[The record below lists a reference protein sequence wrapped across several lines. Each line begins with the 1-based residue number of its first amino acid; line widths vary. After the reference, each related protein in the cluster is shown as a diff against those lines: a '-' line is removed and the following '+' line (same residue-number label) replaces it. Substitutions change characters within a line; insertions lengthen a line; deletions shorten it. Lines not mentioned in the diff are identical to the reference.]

1 MATRLGLRNDSPRQD
16 PRCISST
23 TTRQQVP
30 STYKHKILLMKSP
43 RNPWQKLL
51 QEHIQNKECPPRPEG
66 FKTRAEI
73 MELSGKKS
81 SSIDRLLREL
91 LDKKKL
97 EVTKIKVVLSNKKGH
112 TFFRWIKA
120 YKMLDKK

>member
-1 MATRLGLRNDSPRQD
+1 
-16 PRCISST
+16 
-23 TTRQQVP
+23 
-30 STYKHKILLMKSP
+30 
-43 RNPWQKLL
+43 
-51 QEHIQNKECPPRPEG
+51 
-66 FKTRAEI
+66 

-120 YKMLDKK
+120 YKMLHHK

>member
-1 MATRLGLRNDSPRQD
+1 
-16 PRCISST
+16 
-23 TTRQQVP
+23 
-30 STYKHKILLMKSP
+30 
-43 RNPWQKLL
+43 
-51 QEHIQNKECPPRPEG
+51 
-66 FKTRAEI
+66 

-97 EVTKIKVVLSNKKGH
+97 EVTKIKVVISNKRGN

-120 YKMLDKK
+120 YKMLPHK

>member
-1 MATRLGLRNDSPRQD
+1 MNQ
-16 PRCISST
+16 
-23 TTRQQVP
+23 
-30 STYKHKILLMKSP
+30 

-51 QEHIQNKECPPRPEG
+51 QEHILNKECPPVPEG

-73 MELSGKKS
+73 MKLTGKKT

-91 LDKKKL
+91 LEKKKL
-97 EVTKIKVVLSNKKGH
+97 EVRKIKIVLPTKRGH

-120 YKMLDKK
+120 YKILPDK

>member
-1 MATRLGLRNDSPRQD
+1 
-16 PRCISST
+16 
-23 TTRQQVP
+23 
-30 STYKHKILLMKSP
+30 MKSP

-51 QEHIQNKECPPRPEG
+51 EEHIRNKECPPRPEG
-66 FKTRAEI
+66 FKTRGEI

-91 LDKKKL
+91 LEKKKL
-97 EVTKIKVVLSNKKGH
+97 EVTKIKVVLSNKRGN

-120 YKMLDKK
+120 YKMLHHK

>member
-1 MATRLGLRNDSPRQD
+1 
-16 PRCISST
+16 
-23 TTRQQVP
+23 
-30 STYKHKILLMKSP
+30 MKSP

-51 QEHIQNKECPPRPEG
+51 EEHIRNKECPQRPEG

-81 SSIDRLLREL
+81 SSIDRILREL
-91 LDKKKL
+91 LEKKKL
-97 EVTKIKVVLSNKKGH
+97 EVTKIKVVISNKRGN

-120 YKMLDKK
+120 YKMLPHK

>member
-1 MATRLGLRNDSPRQD
+1 M
-16 PRCISST
+16 SST
-23 TTRQQVP
+23 TRG
-30 STYKHKILLMKSP
+30 
-43 RNPWQKLL
+43 
-51 QEHIQNKECPPRPEG
+51 IQDEG
-66 FKTRAEI
+66 EI

-120 YKMLDKK
+120 YKMLHHK

>member
-1 MATRLGLRNDSPRQD
+1 
-16 PRCISST
+16 
-23 TTRQQVP
+23 
-30 STYKHKILLMKSP
+30 MKSP

-51 QEHIQNKECPPRPEG
+51 EEHIRNKECPQRPEG

-120 YKMLDKK
+120 YKMLPYK